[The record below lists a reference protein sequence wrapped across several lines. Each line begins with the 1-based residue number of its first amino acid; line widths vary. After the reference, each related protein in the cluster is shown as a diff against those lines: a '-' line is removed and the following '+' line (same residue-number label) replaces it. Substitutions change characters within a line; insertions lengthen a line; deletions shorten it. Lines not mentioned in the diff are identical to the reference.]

1 MNHGIFIVKII
12 EKSIDLTYS
21 TELVLKIPIQFAQ
34 IKSKTS
40 QQPLSLILWGTF
52 REDFLKYYKIKDYL
66 LVEGII
72 TSSNYQNQ
80 EDEINLIA
88 KRVYPF
94 LLD

>member
-12 EKSIDLTYS
+12 EKASDLNYNN
-21 TELVLKIPIQFAQ
+21 ELLLKIPVQFPQ
-34 IKSKTS
+34 IKSK
-40 QQPLSLILWGTF
+40 LSKPYLNLILWGTF

-66 LVEGII
+66 LIEGII
-72 TSSNYQNQ
+72 TSNNY
-80 EDEINLIA
+80 ESLKEEINLIA

>member
-12 EKSIDLTYS
+12 EKSISLTYS
-21 TELVLKIPIQFAQ
+21 NELVLKIPIQFPH
-34 IKSKTS
+34 IKSK
-40 QQPLSLILWGTF
+40 LSKKYLNLILWGTF

-72 TSSNYQNQ
+72 TSSNSKNQ
-80 EDEINLIA
+80 EDEVNLIA
-88 KRVYPF
+88 NPFYPF

>member
-1 MNHGIFIVKII
+1 MNQGIFIVKII
-12 EKSIDLTYS
+12 EKAINLTYS
-21 TELVLKIPIQFAQ
+21 NELVLKIPIQFAQ
-34 IKSKTS
+34 IRSKTS
-40 QQPLSLILWGTF
+40 KQPLNLILWGTF

-66 LVEGII
+66 LIEGIV

-80 EDEINLIA
+80 GDEINLIA

>member
-12 EKSIDLTYS
+12 EKSVNLTYNS
-21 TELVLKIPIQFAQ
+21 ELVLKIPIQFPQ
-34 IKSKTS
+34 IKSKVFKRH
-40 QQPLSLILWGTF
+40 LNLILWGTF

-66 LVEGII
+66 LIEGII
-72 TSSNYQNQ
+72 TSTHYQNQ

>member
-12 EKSIDLTYS
+12 EQSIDLTYNN
-21 TELVLKIPIQFAQ
+21 ELVLKIPIQFAQ

-40 QQPLSLILWGTF
+40 KKRLNLILWGTF

-66 LVEGII
+66 LIEGII
-72 TSSNYQNQ
+72 TSYNYQNQ
-80 EDEINLIA
+80 EDEVNLIA

>member
-12 EKSIDLTYS
+12 EKSINLNYNG
-21 TELVLKIPIQFAQ
+21 EEVLKILIEFPQ
-34 IKSKTS
+34 IKSKIS
-40 QQPLSLILWGTF
+40 KKYLNLILWGTF

-66 LVEGII
+66 LIEGII
-72 TSSNYQNQ
+72 TNSNYENE